1 MNDSEPNTVAEYGDY
16 YNVSWAGKAPCDYSK
31 VRDFGMVFLPTL
43 YSFVFITGFIGNG
56 LVACVLVKNRNET
69 NLTDICLLNL
79 SISDL
84 LFIISLP
91 FIAHYAAAAEWVFG
105 DFLCRFVC
113 TIFTLGFYNS
123 TFIMVVMTLDRY
135 VVIVHAHTLAHHRT
149 LRVGMALTVFVWL
162 LSVCISLP
170 YMIFT
175 QVRNDSGV
183 LRCDYYTDS
192 QGWKDF
198 NILAMN
204 IFGLLLP
211 LLIMV
216 ACYSRIIP
224 ILMVMRSNSRH
235 RSIKLIIIIVV
246 IFFLFWAPHN
256 ITMFLSFLQ
265 SRRLLQN
272 DCQREEAISFS
283 ILVTEAIAF
292 THCCLNP
299 IIYAFVGQ
307 KFRERVLRL
316 LRNWFPCCS
325 LLSSRDM

>member
-1 MNDSEPNTVAEYGDY
+1 MDDSEPNSTTLDYGDY
-16 YNVSWAGKAPCDYSK
+16 YDSTADYSPCNNSN
-31 VRDFGMVFLPTL
+31 VRDFGKVFLPTL
-43 YSFVFITGFIGNG
+43 YTLVFITGFI
-56 LVACVLVKNRNET
+56 
-69 NLTDICLLNL
+69 
-79 SISDL
+79 
-84 LFIISLP
+84 
-91 FIAHYAAAAEWVFG
+91 
-105 DFLCRFVC
+105 DFLCRFV
-113 TIFTLGFYNS
+113 TSIFTLGFYNS

-162 LSVCISLP
+162 LSMCISLP

-175 QVRNDSGV
+175 QVRNDSSV

-216 ACYSRIIP
+216 ACYSRIICT
-224 ILMVMRSNSRH
+224 LVGMRSTKRH

-246 IFFLFWAPHN
+246 IFFLFWAPYN
-256 ITMFLSFLQ
+256 ITLFLTFLQ
-265 SRRLLQN
+265 SGKLLGN
-272 DCQREEAISFS
+272 YCQREEAISFS
-283 ILVTEAIAF
+283 IQVTETIAF

-307 KFRERVLRL
+307 KFMRRVQRL

-325 LLSSRDM
+325 LLSSRDMSESSARSSVMSRPSDVTSTVVL